1 MEVSMS
7 KTSSIKACLLAAA
20 SLSLIGVAGCEK
32 PGQPGPAE
40 TAGRKVDQAIAK
52 LDDKV
57 DKTADSAREH
67 TAKAGQAMDDAAITA
82 AIKAHILAEP
92 GLKVLKIDVNTVNG
106 VVTLSGSADSQQNV
120 EKAAQIASTVQG
132 VKSVDNRLAVSSSTT
147 G

>member
-1 MEVSMS
+1 MS

-20 SLSLIGVAGCEK
+20 SLALIGVAGCEK
-32 PGQPGPAE
+32 PAQPGPAE
-40 TAGRKVDQAIAK
+40 TAGKKVDQAIAK

-57 DKTADSAREH
+57 DKTADSAREQ

-92 GLKVLKIDVNTVNG
+92 GLKVLKIDVDTVNG

-120 EKAAQIASTVQG
+120 EKAAQIASAVHG
-132 VKSVDNRLAVSSSTT
+132 VKSVENRLAVSSSRT